1 MLVWLWKKQLCL
13 FQWRRCLF
21 LEPTITEQWAKSFL
35 LKKTMEPLTGFGIDS
50 IEWLQV
56 RCANHCTKPYLMIIC
71 FRYIEIKVPYVMI
84 LYKKLLMKCVLYF
97 QSLAH
102 DIILTLGESFEVA
115 FQMAMKDK
123 SMEEAMELDRK
134 TSQSDVEDSCS
145 ITSKVSTN
153 TV

>member
-1 MLVWLWKKQLCL
+1 
-13 FQWRRCLF
+13 
-21 LEPTITEQWAKSFL
+21 
-35 LKKTMEPLTGFGIDS
+35 
-50 IEWLQV
+50 
-56 RCANHCTKPYLMIIC
+56 MIIC

-84 LYKKLLMKCVLYF
+84 LYKKILMKCVLYF